1 MPISDKRKN
10 NKLGGKKMKNR
21 IEYEVMIGMEME
33 ELRKKQR
40 QEDYE
45 MKEMY
50 RDKIRDLERDI
61 EIRKDNESRYL
72 KEIGRMMDRIE
83 QLERELVLAKMKE
96 FMRGH

>member
-1 MPISDKRKN
+1 
-10 NKLGGKKMKNR
+10 MKNR
-21 IEYEVMIGMEME
+21 YETMIEMEMQ

-45 MKEMY
+45 MKELY
-50 RDKIRDLERDI
+50 RDRIRDLERDL

-72 KEIGRMMDRIE
+72 TEMGKMMDRIE

-96 FMRGH
+96 FVRGH

>member
-1 MPISDKRKN
+1 
-10 NKLGGKKMKNR
+10 MKNR

>member
-1 MPISDKRKN
+1 
-10 NKLGGKKMKNR
+10 MKNR
-21 IEYEVMIGMEME
+21 YETMIEMEMQ

-45 MKEMY
+45 IKEIY
-50 RDKIRDLERDI
+50 REKIRDLERDL

-72 KEIGRMMDRIE
+72 AEMGKMMDRIE

-96 FMRGH
+96 FVRGH

>member
-1 MPISDKRKN
+1 
-10 NKLGGKKMKNR
+10 MKNR
-21 IEYEVMIGMEME
+21 YDVMVEMEME
-33 ELRKKQR
+33 ELNRKRR

-45 MKEMY
+45 MKELY
-50 RDKIRDLERDI
+50 RDRIRDLERDL

-72 KEIGRMMDRIE
+72 TEMGKMMDRIE

>member
-1 MPISDKRKN
+1 
-10 NKLGGKKMKNR
+10 MKNR
-21 IEYEVMIGMEME
+21 YETMIEMEMQ

-45 MKEMY
+45 IKEIY
-50 RDKIRDLERDI
+50 REKIRDLERDL

-72 KEIGRMMDRIE
+72 TEMGKMMDRIE

>member
-1 MPISDKRKN
+1 
-10 NKLGGKKMKNR
+10 MKNR
-21 IEYEVMIGMEME
+21 YETMIEMEMQ

-45 MKEMY
+45 IKEIY
-50 RDKIRDLERDI
+50 REKIRDLERDI
-61 EIRKDNESRYL
+61 EIKRENETRYL
-72 KEIGRMMDRIE
+72 TEMGKMMDRIE

>member
-1 MPISDKRKN
+1 
-10 NKLGGKKMKNR
+10 MKNR
-21 IEYEVMIGMEME
+21 YETMIEMEMQ

-45 MKEMY
+45 IKEIY
-50 RDKIRDLERDI
+50 REKIRDLERDL

-72 KEIGRMMDRIE
+72 TEMGKMMDRIEQMMDRIE

-96 FMRGH
+96 FVRGH

>member
-1 MPISDKRKN
+1 
-10 NKLGGKKMKNR
+10 MKNR
-21 IEYEVMIGMEME
+21 IAYEVIIEMEME
-33 ELRKKQR
+33 EQRKKER
-40 QEDYE
+40 QVNYE

-72 KEIGRMMDRIE
+72 TEMGKMMDRIE

>member
-1 MPISDKRKN
+1 
-10 NKLGGKKMKNR
+10 MKNR

-45 MKEMY
+45 MKELY
-50 RDKIRDLERDI
+50 RDRIRDLERDI

-72 KEIGRMMDRIE
+72 TEMGKMMDRIE

-96 FMRGH
+96 FVRGH

>member
-1 MPISDKRKN
+1 
-10 NKLGGKKMKNR
+10 MKNR
-21 IEYEVMIGMEME
+21 IEYEVMIKMEME
-33 ELRKKQR
+33 EQRKKQR

-45 MKEMY
+45 MKELY
-50 RDKIRDLERDI
+50 RDRIRDLERDI

-72 KEIGRMMDRIE
+72 TEMGKMMDRIE

>member
-1 MPISDKRKN
+1 
-10 NKLGGKKMKNR
+10 MKNR

-72 KEIGRMMDRIE
+72 TEMGKMMDRIE

>member
-1 MPISDKRKN
+1 MSISNKTKN
-10 NKLGGKKMKNR
+10 NKLGGIKMKNR
-21 IEYEVMIGMEME
+21 YETMIEMEMQ

-45 MKEMY
+45 MKELY
-50 RDKIRDLERDI
+50 RDRIRDLERDL

-72 KEIGRMMDRIE
+72 TEMGKMMDRIE

-96 FMRGH
+96 FVRGH

>member
-1 MPISDKRKN
+1 
-10 NKLGGKKMKNR
+10 MKNR
-21 IEYEVMIGMEME
+21 YETMIEMEMQ

-45 MKEMY
+45 MKELY
-50 RDKIRDLERDI
+50 RDRIRDLERDL

-72 KEIGRMMDRIE
+72 TEMGKMMDRIE

-96 FMRGH
+96 FVKGH

>member
-1 MPISDKRKN
+1 
-10 NKLGGKKMKNR
+10 MKNR
-21 IEYEVMIGMEME
+21 YETMIEMEMQ

-45 MKEMY
+45 MKELY
-50 RDKIRDLERDI
+50 RDRIRDLERDL

-72 KEIGRMMDRIE
+72 TEMGKMMDRIE